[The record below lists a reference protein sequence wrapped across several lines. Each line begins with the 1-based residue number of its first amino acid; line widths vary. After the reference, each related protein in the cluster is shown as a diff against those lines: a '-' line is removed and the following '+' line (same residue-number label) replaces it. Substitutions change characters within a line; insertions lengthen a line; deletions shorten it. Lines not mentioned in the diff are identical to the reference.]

1 MLNTLPNLLRNLF
14 HLVIPVCSQYFQL
27 WYVTA
32 SKVYYHKKHLK
43 HLTTNALSETNKAD
57 FGPTTDFQKE
67 LFLPESSIMLRNNV
81 THNLCSPLTYVNWK
95 PCTRNYWN
103 WTTFRNL
110 PTSYFSLIDYKV
122 SLPSLQRKI
131 PSGNNTLCFSGE
143 TDDLLKDRISSIDQ
157 SWLIKDILEV
167 AVPTCQNMPEVSNS
181 FEEKFPQNCEN
192 FLVFV
197 PCLLMELI
205 NVKEV

>member
-1 MLNTLPNLLRNLF
+1 M
-14 HLVIPVCSQYFQL
+14 HFQKQIKQIL
-27 WYVTA
+27 AQLIFW
-32 SKVYYHKKHLK
+32 
-43 HLTTNALSETNKAD
+43 
-57 FGPTTDFQKE
+57 FQKE
-67 LFLPESSIMLRNNV
+67 LFLPESSIMLRNN
-81 THNLCSPLTYVNWK
+81 VNWK

-122 SLPSLQRKI
+122 SLPSPKRKI

-167 AVPTCQNMPEVSNS
+167 AVPICQNMPEVTNS

-197 PCLLMELI
+197 PCLLMKLI